1 MTKSAE
7 LDKQKEP
14 WCMFCSAR
22 AGEVSEAGEN
32 PGVNRATAVFYYNY
46 CSICSYRNG
55 DCADDEAVCV
65 RCDNLMKRI
74 SQQEAPAHPPS
85 SGSSA

>member
-1 MTKSAE
+1 
-7 LDKQKEP
+7 
-14 WCMFCSAR
+14 MFCSAR

-32 PGVNRATAVFYYNY
+32 PGVNRATAVFYCATCDYNY